1 MNTDYEIVAA
11 PDALLGLA
19 IQLAQLHSLRG
30 YDAVQLAAGVET
42 NRLLVTANLS
52 PHIFI
57 SADKEL
63 DAAARSEGL
72 SVDDPNAHL

>member
-1 MNTDYEIVAA
+1 MNTDYEIVAVS
-11 PDALLGLA
+11 DALLGLA

-52 PHIFI
+52 PLIFI

>member
-1 MNTDYEIVAA
+1 MNTDYEIGAVS
-11 PDALLGLA
+11 DALLGLA

-52 PHIFI
+52 PLIFI